1 MLQSELCC
9 TLGQSVLEKSEP
21 VLETAIHRRRIK
33 DEETHFV
40 PQIVFVLSPDNA
52 DSALKFLSI
61 NPEFAIQRYC
71 GQSFDEPIRRMV
83 NVALAREKLPAVPI
97 GAHAV
102 ELLAHPPVRQIG
114 GVVPA
119 FGEQQRRSGVFL
131 AFVITTRLGS
141 DRELRKRTAC

>member
-1 MLQSELCC
+1 CALPIWLTQHQTLPTQRFDPRQLRSQRFQIFAAFVGMLQSELCC

-40 PQIVFVLSPDNA
+40 PQIVFVLPPDNA

-71 GQSFDEPIRRMV
+71 G
-83 NVALAREKLPAVPI
+83 
-97 GAHAV
+97 
-102 ELLAHPPVRQIG
+102 
-114 GVVPA
+114 
-119 FGEQQRRSGVFL
+119 
-131 AFVITTRLGS
+131 
-141 DRELRKRTAC
+141 